1 MIHCLDLNRRSI
13 REMHLATIVTIHRSS
28 LEMAD
33 ADRRGWLRDDGAWI
47 ADRPINCI
55 DEFSLE
61 VTAATANSNIG
72 RDKVGRFRVSRRRF
86 VTGYAAIYPP
96 HSRTDVGR
104 RSTTLWRGS
113 PPQL

>member
-1 MIHCLDLNRRSI
+1 MTRSLNLKRKSI
-13 REMHLATIVTIHRSS
+13 PATRLATIVTIHCSS
-28 LEMAD
+28 LKLAD

-72 RDKVGRFRVSRRRF
+72 RDKVGKFRVSRRRF
-86 VTGYAAIYPP
+86 VTGYAAIYQP
-96 HSRTDVGR
+96 HSRADVGR
-104 RSTTLWRGS
+104 RSTT
-113 PPQL
+113 